1 MTPVIYV
8 SNYVWKK
15 QSTVGVTDLSLQECV
30 CWYGWQRQRLR
41 FSSCRGHFL
50 RPVLYSGR
58 GVSPSP

>member
-30 CWYGWQRQRLR
+30 CV
-41 FSSCRGHFL
+41 CM
-50 RPVLYSGR
+50 VGR
-58 GVSPSP
+58 DKD